1 MRKTIDGTEGVSEIL
16 WGAGISA
23 GTVSNLNEKAF
34 KSADEW
40 RCQPLTCA
48 YPYVF

>member
-23 GTVSNLNEKAF
+23 DTVSNLNEKAL
-34 KSADEW
+34 KSVDKW
-40 RCQPLTCA
+40 QCRPLTCA